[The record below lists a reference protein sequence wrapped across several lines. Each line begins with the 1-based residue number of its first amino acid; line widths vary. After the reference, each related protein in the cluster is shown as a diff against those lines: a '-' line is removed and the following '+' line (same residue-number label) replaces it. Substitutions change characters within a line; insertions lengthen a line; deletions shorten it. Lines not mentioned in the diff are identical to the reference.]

1 MPSEQGARDV
11 QCATFPSQ
19 RALEPQVARSVYQ
32 ERGWCPLLA
41 AVRTDEEIFEV
52 RELST
57 QGTTLRSAEAVR

>member
-1 MPSEQGARDV
+1 MPSEQGCHDER
-11 QCATFPSQ
+11 CATFSSQ
-19 RALEPQVARSVYQ
+19 RVLELQVAGSVYQ

-57 QGTTLRSAEAVR
+57 QGTTLQSADVVR